1 MRAHRGEAKRR
12 KLAHQRASSGVYV
25 LTRYGGAVELIVGTL
40 DGVKGYIER
49 DARHGFDWRVYAG
62 PVSTRRAREIEQF
75 LLNCTHSTFL
85 G

>member
-49 DARHGFDWRVYAG
+49 DARHGFDWRVHAG
-62 PVSTRRAREIEQF
+62 PVSLRRAEAIERWLIDGQ
-75 LLNCTHSTFL
+75 
-85 G
+85 